1 MKVSASFLSSRDLV
15 KDLKVLDLT
24 DVDYIHLDIMD
35 GKFVDN
41 KTMPYSELK
50 NIYKYTSKRLDVH
63 LMVED
68 PERYIP
74 LYAALNT
81 EYITFHVEVE
91 SDIINPICD
100 CLINIGLHP
109 FRIHDAI
116 YLPENEVCAIPFN
129 IKEKI
134 IQSINEKG

>member
-1 MKVSASFLSSRDLV
+1 MKANTRAFGEIEIEDEL
-15 KDLKVLDLT
+15 LT
-24 DVDYIHLDIMD
+24 
-35 GKFVDN
+35 FVDEAEN
-41 KTMPYSELK
+41 EGDL
-50 NIYKYTSKRLDVH
+50 
-63 LMVED
+63 E
-68 PERYIP
+68 
-74 LYAALNT
+74 
-81 EYITFHVEVE
+81 EVE

-116 YLPENEVCAIPFN
+116 YLPEYEVCAIPFN